1 MPADK
6 IANTF
11 PYVVVLFFRK
21 MDRKR
26 VDGEVEASDSKE
38 IHEIGT
44 TSKVKRPKDSSRHFP
59 YMREE
64 LPSLD
69 KLSFKSESCNKEQC
83 PCNTGAKC
91 ESHTNSFNFVQAIS
105 KDKPERSCLL
115 QEPKLRLLSTQRRDS
130 RQLIR
135 AAKLKLLKK
144 QAKDDLNKTSSNGD
158 PSVGLEH
165 GTHKEVVL
173 GKDCEEKNLNFQDIA
188 QKHVKSI
195 DKKSAVGKET
205 FSESSTSFQ
214 SYRSKC
220 GNVEAMQRKST
231 VVIKGDKMGMKEQK
245 CGGNGAGAT
254 MERKRKGPPSPEPS
268 ACPLHPGRCTRP
280 CTCSQQARVDDL
292 TVEELAGYFEDFVY
306 IPKKMSTMAEM
317 MYT

>member
-1 MPADK
+1 
-6 IANTF
+6 
-11 PYVVVLFFRK
+11 

-26 VDGEVEASDSKE
+26 VNGEVESSDSKE
-38 IHEIGT
+38 IQETGT

-69 KLSFKSESCNKEQC
+69 KLSFKSESCNKEHC

-91 ESHTNSFNFVQAIS
+91 ESRAKSFNFVQALS
-105 KDKPERSCLL
+105 KDKSERNCLV
-115 QEPKLRLLSTQRRDS
+115 QEPKIRLLSTQRRDS

-144 QAKDDLNKTSSNGD
+144 QVKDDLNKTSNNCPRVD
-158 PSVGLEH
+158 LKHE
-165 GTHKEVVL
+165 THKEIVL
-173 GKDCEEKNLNFQDIA
+173 GKDCKEQNLNFQDIA

-195 DKKSAVGKET
+195 DKKSAVNKEP
-205 FSESSTSFQ
+205 FCGSSTSFQ
-214 SYRSKC
+214 SYRSNI

-231 VVIKGDKMGMKEQK
+231 VVIKDDETGAKEQN

-254 MERKRKGPPSPEPS
+254 MERKRKVPPSPEPS

>member
-1 MPADK
+1 
-6 IANTF
+6 
-11 PYVVVLFFRK
+11 

-26 VDGEVEASDSKE
+26 KDDEASDLKE

-44 TSKVKRPKDSSRHFP
+44 TSKVKRAKDSSRHFP

-69 KLSFKSESCNKEQC
+69 KLSFKSESCNKENC

-91 ESHTNSFNFVQAIS
+91 ESHTKPFNFVQALS
-105 KDKPERSCLL
+105 KDKSERNCLL

-144 QAKDDLNKTSSNGD
+144 QAKDDPNKTSNSSPRVD
-158 PSVGLEH
+158 LDH
-165 GTHKEVVL
+165 GTHKEIIL
-173 GKDCEEKNLNFQDIA
+173 GKDRKEHNLNFQDIA
-188 QKHVKSI
+188 QKHLYST
-195 DKKSAVGKET
+195 DKKSAVNEGT

-214 SYRSKC
+214 SYRSIS

-231 VVIKGDKMGMKEQK
+231 AVRKGDKTDVKEQN

-254 MERKRKGPPSPEPS
+254 MERKRKVPPSPEPS